1 MRLVPWF
8 AARWLNL
15 YKMYLRSALFN
26 QHLSGWNVKRILVST
41 IWNFEECRGGTWGG
55 GGVLLIC
62 VNINTMIYNN
72 VVFFYGGSQKF
83 SLKNFCYKA
92 YFFVGWIRDGL
103 QMVLFKMRCGVSIWY
118 LQGADF
124 VRQKVSNT
132 FSLLLNFWKIK
143 WINKIAHPIFSIV
156 FTTAARWAVV
166 VIESKNYLIDLP
178 TFF

>member
-41 IWNFEECRGGTWGG
+41 IWNFEECR
-55 GGVLLIC
+55 
-62 VNINTMIYNN
+62 
-72 VVFFYGGSQKF
+72 
-83 SLKNFCYKA
+83 KNFCYKA

-103 QMVLFKMRCGVSIWY
+103 QTVLVKMRCRVSIWY